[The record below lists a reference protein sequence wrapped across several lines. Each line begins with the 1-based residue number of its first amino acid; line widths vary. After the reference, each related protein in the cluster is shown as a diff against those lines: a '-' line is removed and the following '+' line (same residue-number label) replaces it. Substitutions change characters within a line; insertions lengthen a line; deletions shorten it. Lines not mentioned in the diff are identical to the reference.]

1 MMKKLASVIFILSL
15 ISVTV
20 SFSAAEE
27 ASLFQIK
34 RLIIAGSIENREPVG
49 IVNAFSSSTE
59 KVYCF
64 LEAVDISEDT
74 TASFVWYQGE
84 QETARVQLPLIKS
97 KKWRTYSSKKLGGRT
112 GDWRVELR
120 DENDM
125 VLETVSFTV
134 E

>member
-34 RLIIAGSIENREPVG
+34 RLVIAGSIENREPVG

>member
-1 MMKKLASVIFILSL
+1 MKKLASVIFILSL

-34 RLIIAGSIENREPVG
+34 RLVIAGSIENKEPVG

-64 LEAVDISEDT
+64 LEAGDVLEDT
-74 TASFVWYQGE
+74 TASFIWFHGE
-84 QETARVQLPLIKS
+84 QEAAAVKLPLMKS

>member
-1 MMKKLASVIFILSL
+1 MKKLAAIIFILSF
-15 ISVTV
+15 ISATV

-27 ASLFQIK
+27 TSPLFQIK
-34 RLIIAGSIENREPVG
+34 RLVIAGSIENKEPVG

-64 LEAVDISEDT
+64 LEAVDIPEDT
-74 TASFVWYQGE
+74 TASFIWFHGE
-84 QETARVQLPLIKS
+84 QETAAVKLPLMKS